1 MPWDSDVEDWLRHPV
16 TIAFFEEVRQD
27 INCLTTDLT
36 KTDDIQTMLRYQGM
50 LRALNGVLAMPE
62 DGITNPAT
70 RS

>member
-1 MPWDSDVEDWLRHPV
+1 MPWDSDVEDWLKHPV

-50 LRALNGVLAMPE
+50 LRALKGVLAMPE